1 MTIVES
7 VPEPWTAASPAEIM
21 SAAGADDLFVLRRV
35 GSDRFVHLGGV
46 GRSAGRP
53 GIAEIAEHELLGP
66 TAGNEGVIH
75 RDSAEP
81 VHVFGPYFAPHVAI
95 VIVSHDAVVVFGGA
109 ESIAAP
115 DGDLI
120 ELARFVSA
128 AASPAG
134 NPPLT

>member
-1 MTIVES
+1 M
-7 VPEPWTAASPAEIM
+7 
-21 SAAGADDLFVLRRV
+21 
-35 GSDRFVHLGGV
+35 
-46 GRSAGRP
+46 
-53 GIAEIAEHELLGP
+53 
-66 TAGNEGVIH
+66 
-75 RDSAEP
+75 
-81 VHVFGPYFAPHVAI
+81 FGPYFAPHVAI

-109 ESIAAP
+109 EGIAAP